1 VSEGEDPLAGGAGGV
16 RAPWTVFRREL
27 DALGFRPTK
36 TLGQNFLVDPAAA
49 RSLADDAG
57 LGAEDFVL
65 EVGAGC
71 GFLTLHLAERAGTVL
86 AVEIDAR
93 LFEVARRVLGAHP
106 RVRLVHADA
115 LASKHRLAPAVE
127 LELPAGPWQLVANL
141 PYSISAPLMVVLAR
155 LPNPPRGMSVL
166 VQEEVAERIASRPG
180 EEAWGPLG
188 ARLALTYEAEL
199 GRRVGAQLFWPR
211 PRVASRV
218 VQLRRRVGPEPTAEE
233 IGPFDALVSRAF
245 QQRRK
250 QLAASLAGV
259 LEGREALEAW
269 LLAAGIQPSDRVEEL
284 SPTRLLALSRTPE
297 WRKHCTTVVGEE
309 TT

>member
-1 VSEGEDPLAGGAGGV
+1 MSAGDDPLAGGVDGA

-57 LGAEDFVL
+57 LTRDDFVL

-71 GFLTLHLAERAGTVL
+71 GFLTLHLAERAGSVL

-106 RVRLVHADA
+106 RVRLLHADA

-127 LELPAGPWQLVANL
+127 RELPTGPWQLVANL

-155 LPNPPRGMSVL
+155 LPHPPRAMSVL
-166 VQEEVAERIASRPG
+166 VQEEVAERVAARPG
-180 EEAWGPLG
+180 EEPWGPLG

-218 VQLRRRVGPEPTAEE
+218 VALRRRVGPEPEPDE
-233 IGPFDALVSRAF
+233 FGPFDALVSQAF

-259 LEGREALEAW
+259 LEGRGAVEAW
-269 LLAAGIQPSDRVEEL
+269 LEAAGIRPTDRVEDL
-284 SPTRLLALSRTPE
+284 SPVRLLSLSRTPE
-297 WRKHCTTVVGEE
+297 WRKHCRTVGGEG
-309 TT
+309 TS